1 MDKVRDEIAEYLY
14 NCDNGIFPDRTV
26 IIEWR
31 LASEGDK
38 AEYYRR
44 ADQILAFIKKAGY
57 VRLADDQSLPEN
69 PYAKG
74 NVRSVGGTMVIG
86 YDPISGGVYQEAQD
100 DMLKAG
106 FRRVEL

>member
-1 MDKVRDEIAEYLY
+1 MDELEKIAEYLY

-44 ADQILAFIKKAGY
+44 ADQILAFIKQAGY
-57 VRLADDQSLPEN
+57 VRLADDQTVPQNTSD
-69 PYAKG
+69 YDDW
-74 NVRSVGGTMVIG
+74 GGES
-86 YDPISGGVYQEAQD
+86 YN
-100 DMLKAG
+100 MLKSG